1 MKNKDF
7 IILLV
12 LLSLSLL
19 LFAISAFIYQLNRKE
34 PALYQ
39 DTQKEL
45 SELQLKLKRKN
56 RLSPSLD
63 KIQKELKNF
72 AVNKQDSIA
81 FVDSLE
87 KRLQQ
92 ISANTKIV
100 SVQSK
105 AKSKNGPAYIIIAI
119 NSTDKMKK
127 ISEILYFLENLALVS
142 YVQSVSIDLDKDNLW
157 QADIKF
163 KVFSY

>member
-1 MKNKDF
+1 ML
-7 IILLV
+7 LLV
-12 LLSLSLL
+12 IML
-19 LFAISAFIYQLNRKE
+19 LFAISVFIYRLNIE
-34 PALYQ
+34 EFTLYQ
-39 DTQKEL
+39 SAQRN
-45 SELQLKLKRKN
+45 LQEQQSRLERKN
-56 RLSPSLD
+56 RLSPSLG

-92 ISANTKIV
+92 ISANAKIV

-105 AKSKNGPAYIIIAI
+105 AKSKNGPAYIIISI